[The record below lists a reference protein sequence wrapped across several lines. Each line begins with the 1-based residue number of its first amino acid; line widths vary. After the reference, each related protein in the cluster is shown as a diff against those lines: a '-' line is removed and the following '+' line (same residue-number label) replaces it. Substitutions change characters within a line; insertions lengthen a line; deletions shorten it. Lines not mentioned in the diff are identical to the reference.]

1 METIIIQGKSKKAID
16 LLVELSSQLNLKQ
29 KRFTKGQ
36 LEDFLLAQSIDEG
49 RKTGYASKQ
58 QVLKALKSY

>member
-16 LLVELSSQLNLKQ
+16 ILVELSSQLNLKQ